1 MCNTTFLDNYYFLF
15 TIDNKDAI
23 SYTKL
28 VQRAMREGRTKLL
41 IIKALITGPPGVG
54 KTGIRHLLLGLPP
67 PPSRTST
74 PLATRATRAISFYR
88 IKADGSGDVTWTEL
102 DDDTYLKYIAEEVK
116 MIELNPFRAV
126 PPQPATSTTTAAT
139 ESSAQEPSDVN
150 HTPPVLSPA
159 TPLVSSSSP
168 IEDTTLPPV
177 PPKPEGTV
185 LNVARKIVTDPEPS
199 KKQEMT
205 KKTFIHLI
213 DSGGQPSFISLV
225 PAFVRGSTVNIVAS
239 KLNHSINDKLQYE
252 YVIDDQHLRQPTLLE
267 KSQLEF
273 IEELIRTLTSVK
285 HSEEGS
291 GQGSSEPK
299 FLLIGTHA
307 DKHWSLFDQTLSG
320 KNRWL
325 KNSLGKLNSMCIKV
339 NREGDILLPINTRVK
354 KGRSEV
360 ASSIRQKI
368 MDACCDA
375 EVDIPTRWYIFELEV
390 SGKAKKEGRS
400 VLGLAECIEVGRNLS
415 MGEEDVIA
423 ALVFLDGAA
432 LCLYFRAAAPHLV
445 FTDPQAILSEVTE
458 ILNLGIIDLHLIPS
472 QYPLLSKHI
481 PSDGIDKL
489 REQGLFNKKLVDI
502 VCSKYRVNEEGK
514 CSYSVDD
521 FLPIL
526 QHLLIIAP
534 VCIDGEELFI
544 IPSILPT
551 NKKIPSLSCQLP
563 PLVLLCRTRV
573 IPLGMFSALV
583 VALLFNKQLFALKKI
598 LGRNAVRFECKVGG
612 GLMQLVECHAW
623 LTVHF
628 NGNKLAA
635 PRIRAAI
642 HHAIATVCRQRHLDT
657 KQIVFTDGF
666 FCPFKICESLP
677 HACVADTAFSP
688 AHLTCSVRPDIA
700 TGECSDDGM
709 LAWLAVPDGECGR

>member
-1 MCNTTFLDNYYFLF
+1 
-15 TIDNKDAI
+15 
-23 SYTKL
+23 
-28 VQRAMREGRTKLL
+28 MREGRTKLL

-54 KTGIRHLLLGLPP
+54 KTSIRHLLLGLPP

-116 MIELNPFRAV
+116 MIELNPSRAV
-126 PPQPATSTTTAAT
+126 PPHPATSTTPAAT
-139 ESSAQEPSDVN
+139 ESSAQEPSDVD
-150 HTPPVLSPA
+150 HTPPVPSPA

-168 IEDTTLPPV
+168 AESVEDTSLPPV
-177 PPKPEGTV
+177 LPKTEGTV
-185 LNVARKIVTDPEPS
+185 FNVARKIVTDPKPS
-199 KKQEMT
+199 KKQES
-205 KKTFIHLI
+205 KKTFVHLI

-239 KLNHSINDKLQYE
+239 KFNHSINDKLQYE
-252 YVIDDQHLRQPTLLE
+252 YVKDDQHLRQPTQLQ

-307 DKHWSLFDQTLSG
+307 DKHRRLFDQTLSG

-325 KNSLGKLNSMCIKV
+325 KNSLGELKSMCIEV
-339 NREGDILLPINTRVK
+339 SPDGDILFPINTRVTK
-354 KGRSEV
+354 EPDRSKA
-360 ASSIRQKI
+360 ASDLRKKI
-368 MDACCDA
+368 MDACSDA

-432 LCLYFRAAAPHLV
+432 LCLYFQAAAPHLV

-472 QYPLLSKHI
+472 QYPLLSEHMALVRR
-481 PSDGIDKL
+481 L
-489 REQGLFNKKLVDI
+489 RDRGLFNKKLVDI
-502 VCSKYRVNEEGK
+502 VCSMYRVNEEGK
-514 CSYSVDD
+514 GSYSVDD
-521 FLPIL
+521 FLSIL

-534 VCIDGEELFI
+534 VCIDGEELFF

-551 NKKIPSLSCQLP
+551 NKRILSLSCDLA

-583 VALLFNKQLFALKKI
+583 VALLGDKLFLLDEI
-598 LGRNAVRFECKVGG
+598 IGRNAVSLECKVGG
-612 GLMQLVECHAW
+612 GVVLLVECHAW

-657 KQIVFTDGF
+657 EQIVFTDGF
-666 FCPFKICESLP
+666 FCPFKICESIP

-688 AHLTCSVRPDIA
+688 AHLTCSVRPKV
-700 TGECSDDGM
+700 GCGPCSDDGM
-709 LAWLAVPDGECGR
+709 LAWLAAPDGECGR

>member
-1 MCNTTFLDNYYFLF
+1 
-15 TIDNKDAI
+15 
-23 SYTKL
+23 
-28 VQRAMREGRTKLL
+28 MREGRTKLL

-116 MIELNPFRAV
+116 MIELNPSRAV
-126 PPQPATSTTTAAT
+126 PPQPATSTTPAAT
-139 ESSAQEPSDVN
+139 ESSAQEPSDVD
-150 HTPPVLSPA
+150 HAHPVLSPA
-159 TPLVSSSSP
+159 TPLVSSPSSEKSVDDANP
-168 IEDTTLPPV
+168 LPV
-177 PPKPEGTV
+177 PPKVEGIASDV
-185 LNVARKIVTDPEPS
+185 VNQLVTNPDIS
-199 KKQEMT
+199 KENNK
-205 KKTFIHLI
+205 KKTFVHLI

-252 YVIDDQHLRQPTLLE
+252 YVKDDQHLRQPTLLE
-267 KSQLEF
+267 KSQLDF

-291 GQGSSEPK
+291 GQGSPEPK

-325 KNSLGKLNSMCIKV
+325 KNSLGELKSMCIKV
-339 NREGDILLPINTRVK
+339 NHEGDILLPINTRVK

-368 MDACCDA
+368 MDACSDA

-400 VLGLAECIEVGRNLS
+400 VLGLAECIEVGRDLS
-415 MGEEDVIA
+415 MGEEDVMA

-472 QYPLLSKHI
+472 HYP
-481 PSDGIDKL
+481 GIDTL
-489 REQGLFNKKLVDI
+489 RDRGLFNKKLVDI

-521 FLPIL
+521 FLSIL

-534 VCIDGEELFI
+534 VRIDGEELFF

-551 NKKIPSLSCQLP
+551 NKKMPSFSCNLA

-573 IPLGMFSALV
+573 VPLGMFSALV
-583 VALLFNKQLFALKKI
+583 VALLGDKLFLLDEI
-598 LGRNAVRFECKVGG
+598 IGRSAVSLECQGRWRSSATSRVP
-612 GLMQLVECHAW
+612 C
-623 LTVHF
+623 
-628 NGNKLAA
+628 LAYS
-635 PRIRAAI
+635 
-642 HHAIATVCRQRHLDT
+642 
-657 KQIVFTDGF
+657 
-666 FCPFKICESLP
+666 SLQ
-677 HACVADTAFSP
+677 
-688 AHLTCSVRPDIA
+688 
-700 TGECSDDGM
+700 
-709 LAWLAVPDGECGR
+709 W

>member
-1 MCNTTFLDNYYFLF
+1 MVRNICIFHGFVTRTQPFLIIIIFYSL
-15 TIDNKDAI
+15 DNKDAI

-28 VQRAMREGRTKLL
+28 VQRAMREGRTKVL

-102 DDDTYLKYIAEEVK
+102 DDDTYLKYIVEEVK
-116 MIELNPFRAV
+116 MIELNPSRAV
-126 PPQPATSTTTAAT
+126 PPQPATSTTPAAT
-139 ESSAQEPSDVN
+139 ESSAQEPSDVD
-150 HTPPVLSPA
+150 HTPPVPSAPPFLS
-159 TPLVSSSSP
+159 
-168 IEDTTLPPV
+168 V
-177 PPKPEGTV
+177 PPKVEGIASDVVNELITNPE
-185 LNVARKIVTDPEPS
+185 IS
-199 KKQEMT
+199 KENNK
-205 KKTFIHLI
+205 KKTFVHLI

-252 YVIDDQHLRQPTLLE
+252 YVKDDQHLRKPAKLE

-285 HSEEGS
+285 HSKEGS

-307 DKHWSLFDQTLSG
+307 DKHRWLFDQTLSG

-325 KNSLGKLNSMCIKV
+325 KNSLGELKSMCIKV
-339 NREGDILLPINTRVK
+339 NREGDILLPINTRVE

-368 MDACCDA
+368 IDACSDA
-375 EVDIPTRWYIFELEV
+375 EVDIPTRWYLFELEV

-400 VLGLAECIEVGRNLS
+400 VLGMAECIEVGEKLS
-415 MGEEDVIA
+415 MEEEDVIA

-432 LCLYFRAAAPHLV
+432 LCLYFQSATPHLI

-472 QYPLLSKHI
+472 QYPLLSKHV
-481 PSDGIDKL
+481 PSDDIDKL

-521 FLPIL
+521 FLSIL
-526 QHLLIIAP
+526 QHLLILAP
-534 VCIDGEELFI
+534 VCIDGEELFF
-544 IPSILPT
+544 IPSILST

-583 VALLFNKQLFALKKI
+583 VALLFNEQLFALKKI
-598 LGRNAVRFECKVGG
+598 LGHNTVRFECKVGG

-635 PRIRAAI
+635 PLIRAAI

-666 FCPFKICESLP
+666 FCPFKKCESIP

-709 LAWLAVPDGECGR
+709 LAWLAAPDGEYGR

>member
-1 MCNTTFLDNYYFLF
+1 
-15 TIDNKDAI
+15 
-23 SYTKL
+23 
-28 VQRAMREGRTKLL
+28 MREGRTKLL
-41 IIKALITGPPGVG
+41 IIKALITGSPGVG

-88 IKADGSGDVTWTEL
+88 IKADGSGDITWTEL

-126 PPQPATSTTTAAT
+126 PPQPATSTTPAAT
-139 ESSAQEPSDVN
+139 ESEEQGNKDNKEDIKAQEPSDVD
-150 HTPPVLSPA
+150 HTPPVISPA
-159 TPLVSSSSP
+159 TPLVSSSKSEERIDDAVP
-168 IEDTTLPPV
+168 LPV
-177 PPKPEGTV
+177 PPKVEGIASDV
-185 LNVARKIVTDPEPS
+185 VNKLVTNPDIS
-199 KKQEMT
+199 KENNE
-205 KKTFIHLI
+205 KKTFVHLI

-239 KLNHSINDKLQYE
+239 KLNHSINDKLRYE
-252 YVIDDQHLRQPTLLE
+252 YVIDDQHLRKPTKLD
-267 KSQLEF
+267 KSQLEG

-285 HSEEGS
+285 HSEESS
-291 GQGSSEPK
+291 GHGSSEPK

-325 KNSLGKLNSMCIKV
+325 KNSLGELKSLCIKV
-339 NREGDILLPINTRVK
+339 NREGDILLPINTRVT
-354 KGRSEV
+354 KGHSEV

-368 MDACCDA
+368 MDACSDA

-400 VLGLAECIEVGRNLS
+400 VLGLAECIEVGRKLS
-415 MGEEDVIA
+415 MGKEDVIA

-432 LCLYFRAAAPHLV
+432 LCLYFPAAAPHLV

-472 QYPLLSKHI
+472 QYPLLSKHV
-481 PSDGIDKL
+481 PSDDIDKL
-489 REQGLFNKKLVDI
+489 REQGLFNTKLVDI

-514 CSYSVDD
+514 CSYSVGD
-521 FLPIL
+521 FLSIL

-534 VCIDGEELFI
+534 VCIDGEELFF

-551 NKKIPSLSCQLP
+551 NKRIPSLSCDLA

-635 PRIRAAI
+635 PCIRAAI
-642 HHAIATVCRQRHLDT
+642 HHAITTVCRQRHLDT

-666 FCPFKICESLP
+666 FCPFKKCESIP

-709 LAWLAVPDGECGR
+709 LAWLAAPDGECGR

>member
-1 MCNTTFLDNYYFLF
+1 M
-15 TIDNKDAI
+15 K
-23 SYTKL
+23 
-28 VQRAMREGRTKLL
+28 EGRTKLL

-116 MIELNPFRAV
+116 MIELNPSRAV
-126 PPQPATSTTTAAT
+126 PPQPATSTTPAAT
-139 ESSAQEPSDVN
+139 ESSAQEPSDVD

-159 TPLVSSSSP
+159 TPLISSSSP
-168 IEDTTLPPV
+168 EESVKVTNLSQV
-177 PPKPEGTV
+177 PPKAEGTV
-185 LNVARKIVTDPEPS
+185 FNVARKIVTDPKPS
-199 KKQEMT
+199 IKQET
-205 KKTFIHLI
+205 KTFVHLI

-239 KLNHSINDKLQYE
+239 KFNHSINDKLQYE
-252 YVIDDQHLRQPTLLE
+252 YVIDDQHLRKPTKLD
-267 KSQLEF
+267 KSQLES
-273 IEELIRTLTSVK
+273 IEELIRTLSSVK
-285 HSEEGS
+285 YSKEGS
-291 GQGSSEPK
+291 DQGSTEQK

-307 DKHWSLFDQTLSG
+307 DKHRRLFDQTLSG

-325 KNSLGKLNSMCIKV
+325 KKSLGELKSMCINV
-339 NREGDILLPINTRVK
+339 SPDGDILLPINTRVT

-368 MDACCDA
+368 MDACSDA
-375 EVDIPTRWYIFELEV
+375 EVVIPTRWYIFELEV

-400 VLGLAECIEVGRNLS
+400 VLGLAECTEVGRNLS

-472 QYPLLSKHI
+472 QYPVLSKNV
-481 PSDGIDKL
+481 PLVLRL

-502 VCSKYRVNEEGK
+502 VCSKYRVKEEGK

-521 FLPIL
+521 FLSIL
-526 QHLLIIAP
+526 QHLLITAP
-534 VCIDGEELFI
+534 VCIDGEELFF

-551 NKKIPSLSCQLP
+551 NKRIPSLSCDLA

-583 VALLFNKQLFALKKI
+583 VALLGDKLFLLDEI
-598 LGRNAVRFECKVGG
+598 IDCNAVSLQCKVGG
-612 GLMQLVECHAW
+612 GVVLLVECHAW

-635 PRIRAAI
+635 PRIRATI

-666 FCPFKICESLP
+666 FCPFKICESIP
-677 HACVADTAFSP
+677 HACVADTTFCP
-688 AHLTCSVRPDIA
+688 AHLTCSVRPKV
-700 TGECSDDGM
+700 GCGPCSDDEM
-709 LAWLAVPDGECGR
+709 LAWLAAPDGECGR